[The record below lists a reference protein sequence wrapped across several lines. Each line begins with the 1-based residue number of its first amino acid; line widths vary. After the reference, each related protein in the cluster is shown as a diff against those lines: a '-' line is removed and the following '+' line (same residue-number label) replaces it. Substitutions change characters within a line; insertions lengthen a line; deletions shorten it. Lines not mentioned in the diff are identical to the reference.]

1 MLEPTNDEC
10 YNGVKSQYKLI
21 SILGY
26 TKLTKSEKFY
36 NTKMCTIRYKNYQ
49 NLSPRI

>member
-21 SILGY
+21 CILGY
-26 TKLTKSEKFY
+26 IKLTNYDKFY
-36 NTKMCTIRYKNYQ
+36 NE
-49 NLSPRI
+49 